1 MSEPPAPSAPVAPAF
16 PGEQLMPAPI
26 DFYFD
31 FSSPYGYLASHKIDA
46 LAAKHGREALWR
58 PYLLGAAMKL
68 TGQQPL
74 PSIPLKGDYARRD
87 FLRSARF
94 HGVPYRHPTRFPIAS
109 VAPTRAFYWLNAKEP
124 RRAKALAQ
132 ALYAAYFLEDIDT
145 SQAEN
150 TIAVAAKLGLPADEV
165 RAGINDQAVKDLTKA
180 EVDKAIA
187 LGAFGSPYIVV
198 DGEPFWGVDRFDQI
212 DRWLSSGEF

>member
-1 MSEPPAPSAPVAPAF
+1 
-16 PGEQLMPAPI
+16 MPASI

-31 FSSPYGYLASHKIDA
+31 FSSPYGYIASHKIDG
-46 LAAKHGREALWR
+46 LAAKHGREAVWR
-58 PYLLGAAMKL
+58 PYLLGAVMKV

-74 PSIPLKGDYARRD
+74 PSIPLKGDYAKRD

-94 HGVPYRHPTRFPIAS
+94 HGVPYRHPTNFPIAS
-109 VAPTRAFYWLNAKEP
+109 VAPTRAFYWLNAKDP
-124 RRAKALAQ
+124 KRAKELAR
-132 ALYAAYFLEDIDT
+132 ALYAAYFLEDVDT
-145 SQAEN
+145 SKAEN
-150 TIAVAAKLGLPADEV
+150 TIAVAAKLGLPAEEV
-165 RAGINDQAVKDLTKA
+165 RAGINDQAVKDLTKG

-187 LGAFGSPYIVV
+187 LGAFGSPYVVV